1 MVTLQENLMQ
11 ERNLLWLW
19 LLTTAIVVGLFSWYV
34 ARNTYCL
41 AGNCAFWVKPV
52 FFQSMR

>member
-41 AGNCAFWVKPV
+41 AGNCAFWAKPV